1 MESVEK
7 YNCLE
12 NTRDDGVLWE
22 KDIPSSED
30 STNDVTLSSDQATG
44 EDSSEG
50 IAEDTDSQEC
60 LTKEGIQ
67 RLSHD
72 LMDLFLPN
80 LELAKE
86 SLHELTQ
93 NQKILIETVQ
103 QENAKF
109 DECSSKEKLGEILS
123 NAKKYHTKLLG
134 IKKQMALLQEKSTKL
149 KKRALRLQQ
158 QKQKEELQKAQQQ
171 EQDLEREQML
181 VAKVMTKQ

>member
-7 YNCLE
+7 CNCSE
-12 NTRDDGVLWE
+12 DRSDEGVLRE
-22 KDIPSSED
+22 KDILCAED
-30 STNDVTLSSDQATG
+30 STIDVSSDQATG
-44 EDSSEG
+44 EDSSE
-50 IAEDTDSQEC
+50 EC

>member
-1 MESVEK
+1 MESSEACHLPASK
-7 YNCLE
+7 GDE
-12 NTRDDGVLWE
+12 NALQE
-22 KDIPSSED
+22 KDIPKTEDSVKLSED
-30 STNDVTLSSDQATG
+30 QAAG
-44 EDSSEG
+44 KNSE
-50 IAEDTDSQEC
+50 ETSEESEYQDC

-67 RLSHD
+67 KLSHD

-80 LELAKE
+80 LELAKK

-134 IKKQMALLQEKSTKL
+134 IKKQMSLLQEKSTKL

-158 QKQKEELQKAQQQ
+158 QKQKEELQRAQQQ
-171 EQDLEREQML
+171 EEDLEREQML
-181 VAKVMTKQ
+181 VAKVATNQ